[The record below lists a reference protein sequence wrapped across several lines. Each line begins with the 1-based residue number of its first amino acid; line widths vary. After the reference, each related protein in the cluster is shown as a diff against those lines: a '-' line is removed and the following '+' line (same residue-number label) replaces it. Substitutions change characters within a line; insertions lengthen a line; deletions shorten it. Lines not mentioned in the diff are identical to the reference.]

1 MDGDSV
7 AGTVNPQPEHREQKE
22 GWVLLISPGEKNMH
36 FVKTTALAL
45 CAATAFAAVSG
56 AHAQSATKSA
66 AQYPNKPIQFVIPF
80 AAGGDSDLS
89 GRNIAQVAPKYL
101 NKVPIV
107 SVNRVGASGAI
118 GANVVKNAVPD
129 GYTLLVA
136 RIATHAILPA
146 IDSKLGY
153 KWNEFTMLSLIELN
167 PYVCFVRTESPY
179 RTAADL
185 MDTIRKQPGKLNFAT
200 SGAATSQNMAS
211 QYWMTLAKLTKDHAV
226 GIHYKGGGEVTIA
239 VLGGQVDF
247 ACNNA
252 PTVIPQVKSGRLR
265 ALLVT
270 PTRLDDLPGVPS
282 AREAGYP
289 DMEKIV
295 GWTALMGPA
304 GMAKP
309 AVDTWVK
316 VFAQLA
322 RDPDWQ
328 AGNARIGGIAAI
340 RPPAESYQFV
350 REQYE
355 LYYGMATALGL
366 RQ

>member
-1 MDGDSV
+1 MLQFWLEKGDS
-7 AGTVNPQPEHREQKE
+7 
-22 GWVLLISPGEKNMH
+22 IKNAIL
-36 FVKTTALAL
+36 TAALAL
-45 CAATAFAAVSG
+45 TVTHATAQG
-56 AHAQSATKSA
+56 
-66 AQYPNKPIQFVIPF
+66 YPTRPIQFVIPF

-89 GRNIAQVAPKYL
+89 GRNVAQTASKYL
-101 NKVPIV
+101 NNTPIV

-118 GANVVKNAVPD
+118 GALMVKNAVPD

-146 IDSKLGY
+146 LETKLQY
-153 KWNEFTMLSLIELN
+153 KWNEFAMISLIELN
-167 PYVCFVRTESPY
+167 PYTCFVKSDHPN

-185 MDTIRKQPGKLNFAT
+185 IATIRKSPGKLNFAT
-200 SGAATSQNMAS
+200 AGVGTSQNMAS
-211 QYWMTLAKLTKDHAV
+211 QYWMTVAGLTKDHAV
-226 GIHYKGGGEVTIA
+226 GIHYKSGGEVTTA

-252 PTVIPQVKSGRLR
+252 PTVIPQAKAGRVRVLF
-265 ALLVT
+265 VT
-270 PTRLDDLPGVPS
+270 PVRIPDLPDVPS

-295 GWTALMGPA
+295 GWTALMGPP
-304 GMAKP
+304 KLP
-309 AVDTWVK
+309 QPIINRWSD
-316 VFAQLA
+316 VFARLA
-322 RDPDWQ
+322 KDPDWQ

-340 RPPAESYQFV
+340 RSPAETEKYV

-355 LYYGMATALGL
+355 LYDKLVTALGI